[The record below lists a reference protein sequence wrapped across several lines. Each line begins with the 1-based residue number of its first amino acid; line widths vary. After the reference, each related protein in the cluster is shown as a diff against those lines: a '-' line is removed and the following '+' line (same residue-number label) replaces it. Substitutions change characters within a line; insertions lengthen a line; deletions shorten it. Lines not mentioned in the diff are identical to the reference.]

1 MHSVPLKTG
10 NWLLCRFCVWY
21 FDNCMI
27 IFNNNYGKI
36 RQLIMAINNLCLILQ
51 RGDQLVCPQGESL
64 ENMLIL
70 QDALNDERS
79 CHSNA
84 QELEPTP
91 TPAPVN
97 QPQSNGP
104 SCAQPTIV
112 SSPAAN
118 PSVMILSSLQITPC

>member
-1 MHSVPLKTG
+1 MVRLGKNNLLKMTI
-10 NWLLCRFCVWY
+10 
-21 FDNCMI
+21 D
-27 IFNNNYGKI
+27 
-36 RQLIMAINNLCLILQ
+36 NLCLILQ
-51 RGDQLVCPQGESL
+51 RVDQLVCPQGESL
-64 ENMLIL
+64 EKMLIL

-79 CHSNA
+79 RHNTA

-91 TPAPVN
+91 TPAPLN

>member
-1 MHSVPLKTG
+1 MVRLGKNNLLK
-10 NWLLCRFCVWY
+10 
-21 FDNCMI
+21 
-27 IFNNNYGKI
+27 
-36 RQLIMAINNLCLILQ
+36 MAINNLCLILQ

-64 ENMLIL
+64 ENMMIL

-79 CHSNA
+79 RHGTA
-84 QELEPTP
+84 QKLEPTP
-91 TPAPVN
+91 TPAPLN

-118 PSVMILSSLQITPC
+118 PSVILSSLQITPC

>member
-1 MHSVPLKTG
+1 
-10 NWLLCRFCVWY
+10 
-21 FDNCMI
+21 MI
-27 IFNNNYGKI
+27 IFNSNYGKI